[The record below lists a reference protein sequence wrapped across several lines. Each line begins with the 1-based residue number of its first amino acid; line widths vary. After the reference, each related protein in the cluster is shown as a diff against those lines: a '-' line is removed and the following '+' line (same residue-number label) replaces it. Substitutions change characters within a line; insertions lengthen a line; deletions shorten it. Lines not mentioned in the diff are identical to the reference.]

1 METTHWFLLV
11 GLLMLA
17 RGLTASLI
25 GALPLTAAIVY
36 LLAGIALGP
45 SGLDV
50 FHFDPLEQASVLE
63 VATEVA
69 VLISLFS
76 AGVKMPVPV
85 RLPRW
90 RPALMLAW
98 GGMLVSVLLVTAFS
112 VLVLGLPVGAGI
124 LLGAVL
130 APTDPVLATDVQSR
144 HPGDNDEL
152 RFTLTSEAGMNDGT
166 AFPFVVLGLG
176 LLGQH
181 EIGPFGLRWLLVD
194 VLWATLAAIAIGVL
208 LGALMARAGWAL
220 RGPQTKHEVL
230 DDFVGLGLIAVVYG
244 LTVTVLAWGFLAV
257 FFAGVGLRQT
267 ELALARKAGIR
278 PELLNGDVAEPA
290 DPQAAGIEPPAIVS
304 AEALVFKEHL
314 ERLSELMLVLLL
326 GGMMLTHYWSWSAL
340 ALAGFL
346 FFVARPLS
354 VLASLA
360 GTATSWRIRWMCGWF
375 GIRGIGC
382 LYYLMYAINHGLPEA
397 LARDMIALVL
407 VTIVLSILVHG
418 VTVKPML
425 RRFWRRSRE
434 REAGGN

>member
-1 METTHWFLLV
+1 MEMTYWFLLI

-25 GALPLTAAIVY
+25 GKLSLTAAIVY
-36 LLAGIALGP
+36 LLVGILLGP
-45 SGLDV
+45 SGFKV
-50 FHFDPLEQASVLE
+50 FHFNPLEQGAVLE

-90 RPALMLAW
+90 RAPLMLAW
-98 GGMLVSVLLVTAFS
+98 GGMLVSVLLVAAFS
-112 VLVLGLPVGAGI
+112 VLALGLPLGAGI

-166 AFPFVVLGLG
+166 AFPFVMLGLG

-181 EIGPFGLRWLLVD
+181 EIGSFGLQWLLVD
-194 VLWATLAAIAIGVL
+194 VLWATLAAIAIGVV
-208 LGALMARAGWAL
+208 LGGLIARAGWAL
-220 RGPQTKHEVL
+220 RGSQTKHEVL
-230 DDFVGLGLIAVVYG
+230 EDFIGLGLIAVVYG
-244 LTVTVLAWGFLAV
+244 LALSTHAWGFLAV

-267 ELALARKAGIR
+267 ELGLARRAGVR
-278 PELLNGDVAEPA
+278 PEILNADVAEPA
-290 DPQAAGIEPPAIVS
+290 DPKAAGIDPPPIVS

-314 ERLSELMLVLLL
+314 ERLSELLLVLLL
-326 GGMMLTHYWSWSAL
+326 GGMMLLNYWSLSAL
-340 ALAGFL
+340 ALSGFL
-346 FFVARPLS
+346 FFVARPMS
-354 VLASLA
+354 VFVSLI
-360 GTATSWRIRWMCGWF
+360 GTPTSWRIRWMCGWF

-397 LARDMIALVL
+397 LAPELVSLTL
-407 VTIVLSILVHG
+407 VPVVLSIFVHG
-418 VTVKPML
+418 VTVKPIL
-425 RRFWRRSRE
+425 RRFWRRRQI
-434 REAGGN
+434 R

>member
-1 METTHWFLLV
+1 METTHWFLLLGV
-11 GLLMLA
+11 LMLA
-17 RGLTASLI
+17 RGLTASAI
-25 GALPLTAAIVY
+25 RALPLTAAVVY
-36 LLAGIALGP
+36 LLAGFALGP
-45 SGLDV
+45 SGAGV
-50 FHFDPLEQASVLE
+50 FHFDPLKQAPVLE
-63 VATEVA
+63 IATEVA

-112 VLVLGLPVGAGI
+112 VLVLDLPIGAGI

-176 LLGQH
+176 LLGHH
-181 EIGPFGLRWLLVD
+181 EIGTFGLRWLLVD
-194 VLWATLAAIAIGVL
+194 VLWATLAAIVTGVMF
-208 LGALMARAGWAL
+208 GALMARAGWSL
-220 RGPQTKHEVL
+220 RGTHTKHEVL

-244 LTVTVLAWGFLAV
+244 FTLTLHAWGFLAV

-267 ELALARKAGIR
+267 ELGLARRAGIR
-278 PELLNGDVAEPA
+278 PELLNADVAEPV
-290 DPQAAGIEPPAIVS
+290 DPHAAGIDPPAIVS
-304 AEALVFKEHL
+304 AESLVFKEHL

-326 GGMMLTHYWSWSAL
+326 GGMMLAHDWNLRGL
-340 ALAGFL
+340 ALAAFL
-346 FFVARPLS
+346 FFAARPLS
-354 VLASLA
+354 VLAALA
-360 GTATSWRIRWMCGWF
+360 GSGTSWRLRWMCGWF

-382 LYYLMYAINHGLPEA
+382 LYYLMYAINHGLPTA
-397 LARDMIALVL
+397 LARELISLVL
-407 VTIVLSILVHG
+407 MTIVLSILLHG
-418 VTVKPML
+418 VTVKPIL
-425 RRFWRRSRE
+425 HRFWRGPE
-434 REAGGN
+434 

>member
-1 METTHWFLLV
+1 MEATHWFLLLGV
-11 GLLMLA
+11 LMLA

-25 GALPLTAAIVY
+25 RALPLTAAIVY
-36 LLAGIALGP
+36 LLAGIVLGP
-45 SGLDV
+45 SGLDI
-50 FHFDPLEQASVLE
+50 FHFDPLEQAAVLE

-98 GGMLVSVLLVTAFS
+98 GGMLVSVLLVAAFS
-112 VLVLGLPVGAGI
+112 VLALGLPLGAGI

-181 EIGPFGLRWLLVD
+181 EIGQNGLQWLLVD
-194 VLWATLAAIAIGVL
+194 VLWATLAAIAIGVVF
-208 LGALMARAGWAL
+208 GALMARLGWAL

-230 DDFVGLGLIAVVYG
+230 DDFVGLGLIALVYG
-244 LTVTVLAWGFLAV
+244 LSLSAHAWGFLAV

-267 ELALARKAGIR
+267 ELGLARRAGVR
-278 PELLNGDVAEPA
+278 PDLLNADVAEPA
-290 DPQAAGIEPPAIVS
+290 DAKAAGVDPPAIVS

-314 ERLSELMLVLLL
+314 ERLSELVLVLLL
-326 GGMMLTHYWSWSAL
+326 GGMMLLHYWSLSAI

-346 FFVARPLS
+346 FFIARPLS

-360 GTATSWRIRWMCGWF
+360 GTPTSWRIRWMCGWF

-382 LYYLMYAINHGLPEA
+382 LYYLMYAINHGLPEP
-397 LARDMIALVL
+397 LARELVSLTL
-407 VTIVLSILVHG
+407 VTIVLSILLHG

-425 RRFWRRSRE
+425 RRFWRRNRE
-434 REAGGN
+434 R

>member
-1 METTHWFLLV
+1 MEATYWFLLL

-36 LLAGIALGP
+36 LLVGILLGP
-45 SGLDV
+45 SGFDI
-50 FHFDPLEQASVLE
+50 FHFDPVEQAAVLE

-98 GGMLVSVLLVTAFS
+98 GGMLASVLLVTAFS

-181 EIGPFGLRWLLVD
+181 EIGPYGLQWLLLD
-194 VLWATLAAIAIGVL
+194 VLWATLAAICIGVL
-208 LGALMARAGWAL
+208 FGALMARAGWAL
-220 RGPQTKHEVL
+220 RGTQTAHEVL

-244 LTVTVLAWGFLAV
+244 LSLWVDAWGFLAV

-267 ELALARKAGIR
+267 ELGLARRAGIR
-278 PELLNGDVAEPA
+278 PDLLNADVAEPTDTKA
-290 DPQAAGIEPPAIVS
+290 VGIEPPAIVS

-314 ERLSELMLVLLL
+314 ERLSELLLVLLL
-326 GGMMLTHYWSWSAL
+326 GGMMLVHYWSLSAL

-354 VLASLA
+354 VLVSLA
-360 GTATSWRIRWMCGWF
+360 GTQTSWRIRWMCGWF

-382 LYYLMYAINHGLPEA
+382 LYYLMYAINHGLPQP
-397 LARDMIALVL
+397 LARELVSLTL
-407 VTIVLSILVHG
+407 VTVALSILLHG
-418 VTVKPML
+418 VTVKPMM
-425 RRFWRRSRE
+425 RRFWRRGRE
-434 REAGGN
+434 R